1 VISPPS
7 RVALAVLALLLGAA
21 GTAVAPGAYAED
33 ARSYVV
39 QTRTMAD
46 AEAAVHELG
55 VTPSATFGTALSG
68 FAARL
73 SAAQAD
79 QLRAK
84 TEVVAVE
91 EDRRVSPLDPAA
103 APTGRSGVVEAP
115 PSAVGSWGLDRI
127 DQRALPLSRTYTT
140 HATGAGVTIY
150 VLDTGVDAS
159 HPEFEG
165 RVVEAV
171 NLVDNLSGDCEGH
184 GTVVAGIAASRN
196 YGVAPQAQV
205 RSVKVLDCNG
215 SGTLSSLLSGI
226 DYVARTATGT
236 GPAVAVMSWSFGPSD
251 VLVAAVAQLV
261 ANGVFV
267 AASGGNTGADDC
279 DAVPRSIDGVLAV
292 ANSTIDDRRA
302 PSSSTGTCV
311 DVYAPGSRVIS
322 TVPGG
327 GTGSYTGTS
336 MAAPHAAGIAALYKQ
351 TFGDAPSATVHAWI
365 VDNATPD
372 VLAGGST
379 GGTPNRLLYTGGL

>member
-39 QTRTMAD
+39 QTRTTAD
-46 AEAAVHELG
+46 AEAAVRELG
-55 VTPSATFGTALSG
+55 VTPSATFGTAVSG

-73 SAAQAD
+73 STAQAD
-79 QLRAK
+79 QLRGKA
-84 TEVVAVE
+84 EVLAVE

-103 APTGRSGVVEAP
+103 VPTGRSGVQAP
-115 PSAVGSWGLDRI
+115 ESAVGSWGLDRI
-127 DQRALPLSRTYTT
+127 DQRALPLSGTYTT

-150 VLDTGVDAS
+150 VLDTGVDAR
-159 HPEFEG
+159 HPQFGG

-171 NLVDNLSGDCEGH
+171 NVVDDRTGDCEGH
-184 GTVVAGIAASRN
+184 GTVVAGIAAARD

-226 DYVARTATGT
+226 DYVARTAVAT

-292 ANSTIDDRRA
+292 ANSTVDDRRA

-311 DVYAPGSRVIS
+311 DVYAPGTRVIS

-336 MAAPHAAGIAALYKQ
+336 MAAPHAAGVAALYKQ

-365 VDNATPD
+365 VENATPN